1 MTAVVMVSGSWPP
14 EACGVGDYTER
25 LCRAL
30 EASGI
35 SVNRFHDP
43 RLSQLYARG
52 TIDRVANVACDLVHI
67 QYPTAGYGRS
77 CIPAALPS
85 AVRDK
90 PVIVTLHEYSI
101 FRWYRRPWFS
111 PYARRGAARI
121 FTTDEERCLFEQR
134 FPHRAGI
141 DATIE
146 IASNIPAAFPKPTRD
161 RTRVVSFGLI
171 APNKGIED
179 FLALA
184 ERAQATGSRFSFE
197 VIGAVQDRYRAYTDA
212 IRRRGSAAG
221 VVFSINMSEEAVAQ
235 RLASAGYA
243 YLPFPDGASAKRG
256 TLAAAL
262 INNLVVIT
270 RHSAITPHWMAAAT
284 FHARTAEEALSLLN
298 TLSSDERAWNAAVRK
313 GGAAEAHY
321 RWEGVAR
328 RHADLYDAV
337 LTARQAPARVG
348 ARKPS
353 RLISDV
359 GLKGGAR

>member
-1 MTAVVMVSGSWPP
+1 MTSILMVSGSWPP

-35 SVNRFHDP
+35 SVNRFYDP
-43 RLSQLYARG
+43 RLSQFYARG
-52 TIDRVANVACDLVHI
+52 AIDRVANIACDLIHI

-101 FRWYRRPWFS
+101 FRWYRRPWFA

-121 FTTDEERCLFEQR
+121 FTTNEERRLFEGR

-141 DATIE
+141 DTTIE
-146 IASNIPAAFPKPTRD
+146 IASNIPAAFPKPERD
-161 RTRVVSFGLI
+161 RQRVVSFGLI

-184 ERAQATGSRFSFE
+184 EQAQASGSRLSFE
-197 VIGAVQDRYRAYTDA
+197 MIGAVQDRYRAYTDA

-221 VVFSINMSEEAVAQ
+221 VIFSLDMSDEAVAQ
-235 RLASAGYA
+235 KLAGAGCA

-270 RHSAITPHWMAAAT
+270 RHSAITPPWMAAAT

-298 TLSSDERAWNAAVRK
+298 TLSVDEYAWNAAARK
-313 GGAAEAHY
+313 SSAVEAHY

-337 LTARQAPARVG
+337 LTARQALARVG
-348 ARKPS
+348 TGTPS
-353 RLISDV
+353 RLLSDV